1 MKKKNHLKIS
11 LFIIST
17 LMMCGDVL
25 SQDCK
30 VSKESLAGTYSG
42 DCKKGKAD
50 GKGKA
55 IGTDTYEGEFK
66 SGLPNGEGIYTWKN
80 GNVYSGHFSKGMMDG
95 KGHLLIKRP
104 NTTDSIVDGYWKKD
118 MYTGKYESPYKVYSK
133 GSGIDQL
140 DISYKRDENKRL
152 IINVSNTSAGAASF
166 GGGSRSAKVDNIIM
180 FSGSIGRMDVTSSGP
195 KNIQSTVYDVLYPAR
210 MKIVIGADEIEVE
223 FYETGTYTLNVNVNR

>member
-1 MKKKNHLKIS
+1 MKRKILANGYLIAAS
-11 LFIIST
+11 FVFFY
-17 LMMCGDVL
+17 DVVF
-25 SQDCK
+25 SQDCT
-30 VSKESLAGTYSG
+30 VSMESLKGSYTG
-42 DCKKGKAD
+42 ECKKGKAD

-55 IGTDTYEGEFK
+55 TGTDTYEGEFK

-95 KGHLLIKRP
+95 KGHLLIKRS
-104 NTTDSIVDGYWKKD
+104 NASDSIVDGYWKKD
-118 MYTGKYESPYKVYSK
+118 MYAGKYESPYKVYSK

-140 DISYKRDENKRL
+140 DISYKRDENRRL

-195 KNIQSTVYDVLYPAR
+195 KNIQSTVYDVLYPTR
-210 MKIVIGADEIEVE
+210 MKIVIGGDEIEVE
-223 FYETGTYTLNVNVNR
+223 FYETGTYTLNVNINR